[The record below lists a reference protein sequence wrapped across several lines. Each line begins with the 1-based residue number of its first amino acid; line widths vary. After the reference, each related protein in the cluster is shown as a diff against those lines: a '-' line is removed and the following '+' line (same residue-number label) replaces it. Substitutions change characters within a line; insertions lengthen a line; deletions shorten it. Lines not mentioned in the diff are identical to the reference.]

1 MAARIP
7 NYQGAPD
14 GVHLYTPGAMWNLL
28 LWKKTQVISAI
39 YSFIGAHL
47 MFVYTSL
54 TFCDERIAFSL
65 QISIRSVTVR

>member
-39 YSFIGAHL
+39 YSFIGAHVL
-47 MFVYTSL
+47 CLFTRVLRFVMNELLFPPKFQY
-54 TFCDERIAFSL
+54 
-65 QISIRSVTVR
+65 VV